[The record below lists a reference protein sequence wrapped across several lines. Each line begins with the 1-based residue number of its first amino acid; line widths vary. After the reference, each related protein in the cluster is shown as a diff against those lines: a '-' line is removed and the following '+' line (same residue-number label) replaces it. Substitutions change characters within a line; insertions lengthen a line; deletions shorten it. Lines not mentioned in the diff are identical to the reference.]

1 MEEVA
6 LEGCKVVGKLRE
18 DVRDKVKE
26 ELTVLQMEA
35 LYKQVK
41 ENFFIQL
48 EWCSY
53 LYPPRALPRNYQRGR
68 RWYQV
73 QNLRGLGSRKSRQD

>member
-6 LEGCKVVGKLRE
+6 LEGSKVVGKLKE
-18 DVRDKVKE
+18 DVRDKVRE

-41 ENFFIQL
+41 ENFFYTAGVV
-48 EWCSY
+48 Y
-53 LYPPRALPRNYQRGR
+53 LPISRALPRNYQRGR

>member
-18 DVRDKVKE
+18 DVREKVKE

-35 LYKQVK
+35 LYRQVN
-41 ENFFIQL
+41 ENFIQL

-53 LYPPRALPRNYQRGR
+53 LYPGH
-68 RWYQV
+68 
-73 QNLRGLGSRKSRQD
+73 S

>member
-6 LEGCKVVGKLRE
+6 LEGCRVVGKLRE
-18 DVRDKVKE
+18 DVREKVKE

-35 LYKQVK
+35 LYQQVR
-41 ENFFIQL
+41 ENSIQL

-53 LYPPRALPRNYQRGR
+53 FYPGH
-68 RWYQV
+68 
-73 QNLRGLGSRKSRQD
+73 S

>member
-1 MEEVA
+1 MQESQDWSELEEAA
-6 LEGCKVVGKLRE
+6 LEGCKVVGKLKE

-35 LYKQVK
+35 LYKQVR
-41 ENFFIQL
+41 ENFIQL

-53 LYPPRALPRNYQRGR
+53 LYPGH
-68 RWYQV
+68 
-73 QNLRGLGSRKSRQD
+73 SREIISGGGVGNGYKI

>member
-1 MEEVA
+1 MQESQDWSELEEVA
-6 LEGCKVVGKLRE
+6 QEGCKVVGKLKE

-41 ENFFIQL
+41 ENIIQL

-53 LYPPRALPRNYQRGR
+53 LYPGH
-68 RWYQV
+68 
-73 QNLRGLGSRKSRQD
+73 SREIISGGGVGIGYKI

>member
-1 MEEVA
+1 MQESQDWSELEEVA

-41 ENFFIQL
+41 VNFIQL
-48 EWCSY
+48 GWCSY
-53 LYPPRALPRNYQRGR
+53 LYPGHSREIVSRGGVGIR
-68 RWYQV
+68 C
-73 QNLRGLGSRKSRQD
+73 KI

>member
-35 LYKQVK
+35 LYQQVLK
-41 ENFFIQL
+41 NFF
-48 EWCSY
+48 Y
-53 LYPPRALPRNYQRGR
+53 TAG
-68 RWYQV
+68 V
-73 QNLRGLGSRKSRQD
+73 V

>member
-1 MEEVA
+1 M
-6 LEGCKVVGKLRE
+6 VGKLKE

-41 ENFFIQL
+41 ENIIQL

-53 LYPPRALPRNYQRGR
+53 LYPGH
-68 RWYQV
+68 
-73 QNLRGLGSRKSRQD
+73 SREIISGGGVGIGYKI

>member
-6 LEGCKVVGKLRE
+6 LEGCKVVGKLKE
-18 DVRDKVKE
+18 DVRDKVRE

-35 LYKQVK
+35 LYKQVE
-41 ENFFIQL
+41 ENFIPL

-53 LYPPRALPRNYQRGR
+53 L
-68 RWYQV
+68 
-73 QNLRGLGSRKSRQD
+73 

>member
-1 MEEVA
+1 MQESQDWSELEEVA

-41 ENFFIQL
+41 EDFIQL
-48 EWCSY
+48 EWCRF
-53 LYPPRALPRNYQRGR
+53 LYPGHPREIISGGGVGIRC
-68 RWYQV
+68 
-73 QNLRGLGSRKSRQD
+73 KI

>member
-1 MEEVA
+1 MQESQDWSELEEVA
-6 LEGCKVVGKLRE
+6 QEGCKVVGKLKE

-41 ENFFIQL
+41 ENFIQL
-48 EWCSY
+48 E
-53 LYPPRALPRNYQRGR
+53 
-68 RWYQV
+68 
-73 QNLRGLGSRKSRQD
+73 

>member
-18 DVRDKVKE
+18 DVREKVKE

-35 LYKQVK
+35 LYKQVR
-41 ENFFIQL
+41 ENFIQL

-53 LYPPRALPRNYQRGR
+53 LYPGH
-68 RWYQV
+68 
-73 QNLRGLGSRKSRQD
+73 SREIISGGGVGNGYKI

>member
-6 LEGCKVVGKLRE
+6 LEGCNVVGKLKE
-18 DVRDKVKE
+18 NVRDKVKE

-35 LYKQVK
+35 LYKQVR
-41 ENFFIQL
+41 ENFIQL

-53 LYPPRALPRNYQRGR
+53 LYPGHSREIISRGGAGIR
-68 RWYQV
+68 CTI
-73 QNLRGLGSRKSRQD
+73 

>member
-6 LEGCKVVGKLRE
+6 LEGSKVVGKLKE
-18 DVRDKVKE
+18 DVRDKVRE

-35 LYKQVK
+35 LYKQVE
-41 ENFFIQL
+41 ENFIPL

-53 LYPPRALPRNYQRGR
+53 L
-68 RWYQV
+68 
-73 QNLRGLGSRKSRQD
+73 

>member
-1 MEEVA
+1 MEGVA
-6 LEGCKVVGKLRE
+6 LEGCKVVGKLKE

-41 ENFFIQL
+41 ENFIQL

-53 LYPPRALPRNYQRGR
+53 LIPRAPPRNYQRGR

>member
-6 LEGCKVVGKLRE
+6 LEGSKVVGKLKE
-18 DVRDKVKE
+18 DVRDKVRE

-48 EWCSY
+48 EWCIY
-53 LYPPRALPRNYQRGR
+53 LYPGH
-68 RWYQV
+68 
-73 QNLRGLGSRKSRQD
+73 SREIISGGGVGIRCKI